1 MTRFTKMSSAAVIA
15 VAVATP
21 LWLWW
26 HGTNLTP
33 AVAQSPAARTAKT
46 VADTSAG
53 ESGAVRVTVVQ
64 PTVEPLRRLT
74 SQPAHVDPFEQTSV
88 FAKASGF
95 IAEVKADIGDRVK
108 QNQVLVE
115 LSIPEMDQERVQKLA
130 AVEEARAAVGQAEA
144 RVAAAQSLIDAAIAR
159 RDEAVATITKQE
171 AEVAFR
177 QSEHARIAELV
188 KARSVNEALE
198 DERLKQLQAAKAGL
212 VAAQAA
218 VRSADA
224 NTKVERSRKTQAEAD
239 RTLAAAQVKV
249 AEASL
254 RQTEIL
260 MDYATIKAPYAGV
273 ITRRWANTGD
283 FVRSAA
289 TGQNE
294 PLFTLVRVDPL
305 RIVADI
311 PENDSSLI
319 RDDQPATLTI
329 DALKGRAFAGK
340 VKRSARVLDPKTRTL
355 RIEVELEKR
364 DPQLRPGMYGALT
377 ITLAERDKAILV
389 PSRALRFEGDR
400 AFVFVA
406 SKGKAEK
413 RAVTIGFNDG
423 NRAEI
428 TDGLAPNDAV
438 IADSRSPL
446 APGQLVEATPA
457 RSAK

>member
-1 MTRFTKMSSAAVIA
+1 MTRLMKTLSAALIA
-15 VAVATP
+15 VGVATP

-26 HGTNLTP
+26 HGDHLTP
-33 AVAQSPAARTAKT
+33 AVAQSSAARATKSA
-46 VADTSAG
+46 ADTSDD

-64 PTVEPLRRLT
+64 PTVEPLRRVT
-74 SQPAHVDPFEQTSV
+74 SQPAHIEPFEQTSL

-95 IAEVKADIGDRVK
+95 ITEVKADIGDRVK
-108 QNQVLVE
+108 PGQVLVE
-115 LSIPEMDQERVQKLA
+115 LSIPEMEQERVQKLA
-130 AVEEARAAVGQAEA
+130 AIEEARAAVGQAEA
-144 RVAAAQSLIDAAIAR
+144 RVAAALSLIDAAIAR
-159 RDEAVATITKQE
+159 HDEATATITQQH
-171 AEVAFR
+171 AEVAYR

-198 DERLKQLQAAKAGL
+198 DEKLKQLQAAKAGL

-224 NTKVERSRKTQAEAD
+224 NVKVERARKTQAEAD
-239 RTLAAAQVKV
+239 LMLATAQVKV

-254 RQTEIL
+254 QQTEIL
-260 MDYATIKAPYAGV
+260 IEYATINAPYSGV

-289 TGQNE
+289 DGQTV

-329 DALKGRAFAGK
+329 DALKGRSFTGR
-340 VKRSARVLDPKTRTL
+340 VKRSAGVLDPKTRTL
-355 RIEVELEKR
+355 RVEVELDKP

-377 ITLAERDKAILV
+377 ITLAERPKAILI
-389 PSRALRFEGDR
+389 PSRCLRFEADR
-400 AFVFVA
+400 AFVLIA
-406 SKGKAEK
+406 SKGQAEK
-413 RAVTIGFNDG
+413 RAVTVGFNDG

-428 TDGLAPNDAV
+428 TTGLTPDDAV
-438 IADSRSPL
+438 IAESRSPL
-446 APGQLVEATPA
+446 SHGQTVQPSPA
-457 RSAK
+457 KASK